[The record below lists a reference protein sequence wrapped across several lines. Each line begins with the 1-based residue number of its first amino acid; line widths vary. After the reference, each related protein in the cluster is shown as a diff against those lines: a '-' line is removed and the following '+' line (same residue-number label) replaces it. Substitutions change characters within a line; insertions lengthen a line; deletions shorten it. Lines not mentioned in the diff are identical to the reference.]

1 MNLKYRLINPKK
13 DAMLPAQPLLLASM
27 LLSVSGIPVNGG
39 TQVRADDPMAAHL
52 ASLSVGFSGAC
63 SGVIVGEDTILTAA
77 HCSDINSVSFG
88 VDRYQPVASA
98 QVEKVV
104 VNPGYVEDGTDRN
117 DIAWV
122 KLASKIPG
130 AFSPAIL
137 PDHAA
142 LLIHPGSA
150 FQSYGYGQGGP
161 EGTLA
166 TIGLS
171 IEGISPAGR
180 EIQAEQSAAR
190 GLCYGDSGGPSFLKA
205 EDGSSVLIA
214 LTSRVENSDCSGH
227 ATLTL
232 VEPYLEWIRAL
243 SR

>member
-1 MNLKYRLINPKK
+1 
-13 DAMLPAQPLLLASM
+13 MLPAQPLLLASM

-130 AFSPAIL
+130 AFPRQFCPTTPRSSSTRDPLSSPTDTDRADPKVRSRRSVFPSKEFRPLDAKSRLSRAPLGASATAI
-137 PDHAA
+137 
-142 LLIHPGSA
+142 
-150 FQSYGYGQGGP
+150 
-161 EGTLA
+161 
-166 TIGLS
+166 
-171 IEGISPAGR
+171 PAGP
-180 EIQAEQSAAR
+180 
-190 GLCYGDSGGPSFLKA
+190 LF
-205 EDGSSVLIA
+205 
-214 LTSRVENSDCSGH
+214 
-227 ATLTL
+227 
-232 VEPYLEWIRAL
+232 
-243 SR
+243 